1 MIADYEIIP
10 GADKIMGN
18 GSRGTGFAGGYRTK
32 ASNYRKDRR
41 KRRYDRR
48 KSVRDGV
55 IVTLSFKKDRRKNP
69 DRRLRTSAQP
79 VHADDDNNSGYD
91 IIA

>member
-18 GSRGTGFAGGYRTK
+18 GTRGAGFAGGYQHK
-32 ASNYRKDRR
+32 APNRRKERR

-55 IVTLSFKKDRRKNP
+55 IVTLSFKKDRRKKP
-69 DRRLRTSAQP
+69 DRRLRTSIRP
-79 VHADDDNNSGYD
+79 VPVDDDNGSGYD